1 MNAPISHKIMKLTN
15 GEEIVCQMDDKIVND
30 EYQLNYPLKIDV
42 RPQMTEKG
50 VVEALNLSRW
60 VGSYTSQSLFS
71 VKTEHVLLVAEAS
84 EGLCRYYDHVV
95 EEIKRIEDKSITKA
109 IAIDDY
115 LDDIDDEDVYDELLD
130 ESLTSDD
137 TIH

>member
-15 GEEIVCQMDDKIVND
+15 GEEIVCQIDDKIVND

-130 ESLTSDD
+130 ESLSSDD

>member
-15 GEEIVCQMDDKIVND
+15 GEEIVCQTDDKIVND

-42 RPQMTEKG
+42 RPQMTKKG
-50 VVEALNLSRW
+50 VVDALNLSRW

-95 EEIKRIEDKSITKA
+95 EEIKRIENKAITKA
-109 IAIDDY
+109 ISINDY

-130 ESLTSDD
+130 KSLSSDD

>member
-42 RPQMTEKG
+42 RPQMTKKG

-130 ESLTSDD
+130 ESLSSDD

>member
-42 RPQMTEKG
+42 RAQMTEKG

-95 EEIKRIEDKSITKA
+95 EEIKRIENKAITKA
-109 IAIDDY
+109 ISINDY

-130 ESLTSDD
+130 KSLSSDD

>member
-42 RPQMTEKG
+42 RAQMTKKG

-115 LDDIDDEDVYDELLD
+115 LDDIDDEDAYDELLD
-130 ESLTSDD
+130 ESLSSDD